1 MRISDWSSDVCSSD
15 LRVAVA
21 GEEHAVEQ
29 ALRRQGGD
37 RRMLRV
43 EHQQVGAPAGF
54 QRADRPAEGLGAA
67 GEGLAV
73 EALADRSVVA
83 FSGKHVAALPGEAL
97 AVLEPAQIL
106 DGADRDVAV
115 GAEDRKSTRL
125 NSSH

>member
-15 LRVAVA
+15 L
-21 GEEHAVEQ
+21 
-29 ALRRQGGD
+29 
-37 RRMLRV
+37 
-43 EHQQVGAPAGF
+43 
-54 QRADRPAEGLGAA
+54 ADRPAEGLGAA

-115 GAEDRKSTRL
+115 GADAPAPAGGEGGLGREEALPDVRL
-125 NSSH
+125 RRRAAACAQIGRE